1 MHFFIIEHVKL
12 NGQPENARA
21 VTFVDFKGASMRIL
35 KYLAVATA
43 LSTSS
48 FAFSQ
53 QFTYFSFQEGGY
65 AGRMLVANELEHGT
79 PIQPL
84 AVHIQTVD
92 TTTQHECD
100 VWAMENTVA
109 RIQSTGEI
117 STSMRV
123 IDKNKKATGEH
134 FDIVLGKSA
143 AIITSPTPS
152 EYCGLSATF
161 SGKWVRSHEEGTGED
176 EQEAEQDAL

>member
-1 MHFFIIEHVKL
+1 MH
-12 NGQPENARA
+12 
-21 VTFVDFKGASMRIL
+21 IL
-35 KYLAVATA
+35 KYIAAATA
-43 LSTSS
+43 LSASN

-92 TTTQHECD
+92 TSTHHECD

-109 RIQSTGEI
+109 RIQSNGEI

-123 IDKNKKATGEH
+123 IDKNKKATGEN

-143 AIITSPTPS
+143 AVITSSTPS
-152 EYCGLSATF
+152 EYCGLSGTF
-161 SGKWVRSHEEGTGED
+161 SGQWVRAQDEGAGEND
-176 EQEAEQDAL
+176 QEAEQDAL